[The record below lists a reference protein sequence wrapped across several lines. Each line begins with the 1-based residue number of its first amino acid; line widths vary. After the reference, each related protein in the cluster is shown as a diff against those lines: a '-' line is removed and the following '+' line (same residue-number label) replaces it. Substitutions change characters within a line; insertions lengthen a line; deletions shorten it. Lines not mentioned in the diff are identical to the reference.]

1 MVISSEIHA
10 NFSERIF
17 VRVCALTPGPSGIQ
31 CLCTALSGRIAGLVT
46 PGSEIDRAS
55 SHLRFQTTACSAATR
70 DASFLVQPNLAEY
83 LVVDSLLDRLLRRRR
98 QPRRRRRRREPEYR
112 L

>member
-1 MVISSEIHA
+1 MYSVSAS
-10 NFSERIF
+10 
-17 VRVCALTPGPSGIQ
+17 
-31 CLCTALSGRIAGLVT
+31 IAGLVA

-55 SHLRFQTTACSAATR
+55 SHLRFQTTACSAAVTR
-70 DASFLVQPNLAEY
+70 RFWFRLGPPNLAEY
-83 LVVDSLLDRLLRRRR
+83 LVEDSLLDRLLRRHR